1 MIVSAADL
9 PDFSRPTRSER
20 LVILPQMEKWKNEVR
35 FVEPSDDDPQMVNPI
50 NGVAMEKFAID
61 DVVIDRCP
69 ETGAIWLDRGELSR
83 LGALSKKGRALLK
96 QIDRKPKGK
105 AKTHTRGE
113 LVSPQ
118 NGTEMMVVVRDP
130 HQPHIEFEMCPV
142 SGGCYFDPGELVD
155 MIDYSFVERVRSFFR

>member
-1 MIVSAADL
+1 MLVAGR
-9 PDFSRPTRSER
+9 RPER
-20 LVILPQMEKWKNEVR
+20 GERAGAGGVAILPAMEKWKNDVR
-35 FVEPSDDDPQMVNPI
+35 FVEATDDDPVMVNPL

-83 LGALSKKGRALLK
+83 LGALSKSGRSLLK
-96 QIDRKPKGK
+96 QIDRKPKGGK
-105 AKTHTRGE
+105 KTHVRGE

-118 NGTEMMVVVRDP
+118 NGTDMMVVVRDP

-142 SGGCYFDPGELVD
+142 SGGCFFDPGELVD
-155 MIDYSFVERVRSFFR
+155 MIAYTFVERLKSFFR